1 MKSLT
6 QNINNS
12 NIYCV
17 TGILQEKVMQ
27 ANVQSLTCNSVK
39 DPTCSSSCPRYNNE
53 NAFEIVKGHHLYN
66 K

>member
-1 MKSLT
+1 MKSLA

-27 ANVQSLTCNSVK
+27 ANFNMLTLLNLTC
-39 DPTCSSSCPRYNNE
+39 PSSCQMYNNE
-53 NAFEIVKGHHLYN
+53 NAFKIIKRHHLYS

>member
-17 TGILQEKVMQ
+17 TGILQEKVML
-27 ANVQSLTCNSVK
+27 ANVQLKFNMPTLLN
-39 DPTCSSSCPRYNNE
+39 PTCPSSCQRYNNE
-53 NAFEIVKGHHLYN
+53 NALF
-66 K
+66 

>member
-27 ANVQSLTCNSVK
+27 ANFQSLTCQL
-39 DPTCSSSCPRYNNE
+39 C
-53 NAFEIVKGHHLYN
+53 
-66 K
+66 

>member
-17 TGILQEKVMQ
+17 TAILQEKVML
-27 ANVQSLTCNSVK
+27 ANVQLKFNMPTLLN
-39 DPTCSSSCPRYNNE
+39 PTCPSSCQRYNNE
-53 NAFEIVKGHHLYN
+53 NALF
-66 K
+66 